1 MKQKKESRITLRLTK
16 EQYESIAARA
26 DMAQMPVGAYVRA
39 AAMRHRVVVVNGLP
53 EITRELKGIGR
64 NLNQLTVLANMDR
77 VAEINLGE
85 ATAALAALYN
95 SVQALAQQEER

>member
-1 MKQKKESRITLRLTK
+1 MKQKKEIRITLRLTK

-39 AAMRHRVVVVNGLP
+39 AAMRHRVVVVDGLP
-53 EITRELKGIGR
+53 EIIRELKGIGR
-64 NLNQLTVLANMDR
+64 NLNQLTVLANMGR
-77 VAEINLGE
+77 IAEVNLGE

>member
-1 MKQKKESRITLRLTK
+1 MKQKKEIRITLRLTP

-26 DMAQMPVGAYVRA
+26 NTAQMAVGTYVRA

-53 EITRELKGIGR
+53 EITHELKGIGR

-77 VAEINLGE
+77 VAEVNLGE

-95 SVQALAQQEER
+95 KVQALAQQEEH

>member
-1 MKQKKESRITLRLTK
+1 MKQKKEIRITLRFTA

-26 DMAQMPVGAYVRA
+26 DTAQMPVGTYVRA

-77 VAEINLGE
+77 VAEVNLGE

-95 SVQALAQQEER
+95 RVQALAQQEER

>member
-1 MKQKKESRITLRLTK
+1 MKQKKEIRITLRLTK

-26 DMAQMPVGAYVRA
+26 NTAQMAVGTYVRA

-77 VAEINLGE
+77 VAEVNLGE

-95 SVQALAQQEER
+95 KVQALVQQEER

>member
-1 MKQKKESRITLRLTK
+1 MKQKKDVRITLRLTP

-26 DMAQMPVGAYVRA
+26 DMAQMAVGTYVRA
-39 AAMRHRVVVVNGLP
+39 AAMRHRVAVVDGLP

-64 NLNQLTVLANMDR
+64 NLNQLTVLANMGR
-77 VAEINLGE
+77 IAEVNLGE
-85 ATAALAALYN
+85 ATTALAALYN

>member
-1 MKQKKESRITLRLTK
+1 MKQKKDVRITLRLTP

-26 DMAQMPVGAYVRA
+26 DMAQMAVGTYVRA
-39 AAMRHRVVVVNGLP
+39 AAMRHRVAVVNGLP

-77 VAEINLGE
+77 VEEVNLGE